1 MRELSLHILDIVENA
16 VSADARHIVLSVV
29 EDSCANLLVITV
41 SDDGRGM
48 DEQAI
53 AKVRDPFY
61 TTRSTRQVGLG
72 LPLFAAAAERCGG
85 DLNVESAPGE
95 GTTVTASFQ
104 RDHIDRAP
112 LGNMHGT
119 LMCILVRGTA
129 FDLHYTH
136 RVDDLVFELDTCE
149 IKQELGDVPLSH
161 PDVREWLSGYI
172 LQGEQQ
178 LKEN

>member
-1 MRELSLHILDIVENA
+1 MREISLHILDIVENA
-16 VSADARHIVLSVV
+16 ISADAHHIDLTVV
-29 EDSCANLLVITV
+29 EDLSANLLVITV

-48 DEQAI
+48 DAYAVERT
-53 AKVRDPFY
+53 RDPFY

-72 LPLFAAAAERCGG
+72 VSLFAAAAERCGG
-85 DLNVESAPGE
+85 ELNIESAPGK
-95 GTTVTASFQ
+95 GTTVAASFQ
-104 RDHIDRAP
+104 HDHIDRAP

-119 LMCILVRGTA
+119 LMCILMRGVA

-136 RVDDLVFELDTCE
+136 RVGDRVFELDTCE

-161 PDVREWLSGYI
+161 PSVREWLSRYI
-172 LQGEQQ
+172 IQGEQQ